1 MDKLFKAVKETGI
14 RQIALGGGV
23 SANSALRNRV
33 STEGQK
39 RGWKTFIPEL
49 KFTTDNA
56 AMIAVTGLFK
66 YREGLLSPLDAAPI
80 SRAAEI

>member
-1 MDKLFKAVKETGI
+1 M
-14 RQIALGGGV
+14 
-23 SANSALRNRV
+23 
-33 STEGQK
+33 EGEK

-66 YREGLLSPLDAAPI
+66 YREGLLSPPEAFSPICLPESHPVPFLDDT
-80 SRAAEI
+80 